1 MNQYTTTRLEAI
13 KIAKDY
19 MDYKYRMRQLTHF
32 PTMEEILKEAE
43 KVEKFVV

>member
-1 MNQYTTTRLEAI
+1 MNEYTTTRLEAI

-19 MDYKYRMRQLTHF
+19 MTHKYNEGQLTGF

-43 KVEKFVV
+43 KVEKFLI